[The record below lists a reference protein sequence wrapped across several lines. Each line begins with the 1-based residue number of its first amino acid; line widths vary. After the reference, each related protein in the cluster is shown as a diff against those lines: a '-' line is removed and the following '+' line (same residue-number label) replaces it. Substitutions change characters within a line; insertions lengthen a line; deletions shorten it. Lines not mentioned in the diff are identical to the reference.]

1 MTTRGAVLNGVGAVV
16 LFAIAGVWVAR
27 SAEAIIIV
35 NSRGVD
41 TGMFGIAANQT
52 ARVHVV
58 NTTDPAIS
66 QQPCIVEVRIV
77 GAEGDLLNQDRI
89 KLMPGRS
96 AFVDYSDPSLS
107 PRTGQRRHL
116 RAIVLQNMP
125 PDFDLPVPAC
135 ATTTEVFNNRTG
147 QAGII
152 IVNSHPVR

>member
-1 MTTRGAVLNGVGAVV
+1 MTTRKAVVNGVGLV
-16 LFAIAGVWVAR
+16 LLLAISGVWVAR
-27 SAEAIIIV
+27 RAEAIIIV
-35 NSRGVD
+35 NTRGVD

-58 NTTDPAIS
+58 NTTDPAVS

-77 GAEGDLLNQDRI
+77 GADGELLNIDRKKI
-89 KLMPGRS
+89 MPGRS
-96 AFVDYSDPSLS
+96 DFVDYSDPGLV
-107 PRTGQRRHL
+107 RRLGQRRHL

-125 PDFDLPVPAC
+125 PDFDLALPAC
-135 ATTTEVFNNRTG
+135 VTTTEVFNDRTG